1 MKLISNLRGIIE
13 TLQESKLGL
22 YLGYRGHKMYFAEI
36 WKTEVESDG
45 EGGGVV
51 CGTDKI
57 IVLLNNV
64 REFIKFHKKYA
75 ICGSYG
81 WLDTPE
87 EIIKFFLKDLDKII
101 SYQEWENLENKEYYL
116 D

>member
-22 YLGYRGHKMYFAEI
+22 YLDYRGHKMYFAEI
-36 WKTEVESDG
+36 WKTKVEPD
-45 EGGGVV
+45 EENGGVIY
-51 CGTDKI
+51 GTDKI

-64 REFIKFHKKYA
+64 KEFIKFHKKYA
-75 ICGSYG
+75 ICGGYG
-81 WLDTPE
+81 WLDTHE